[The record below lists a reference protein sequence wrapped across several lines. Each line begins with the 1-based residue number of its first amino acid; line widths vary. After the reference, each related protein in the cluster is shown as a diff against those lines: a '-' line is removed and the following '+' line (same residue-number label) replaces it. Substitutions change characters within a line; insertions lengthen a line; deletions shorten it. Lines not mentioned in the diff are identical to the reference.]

1 MKDKAIT
8 NKAHEELRS
17 QLKIDSNIEGDIFVV
32 TGSGE
37 LDYHSRNRL
46 MTVVDGLFAQRKYD
60 FVLDLSNITFID
72 SSGLSYLVIMHRIS
86 ENNKGTIPCVFSD
99 SVKRVLSITNLDKL
113 FLIVSSQL
121 EGIEKLMGD
130 K

>member
-1 MKDKAIT
+1 MKEEAIT
-8 NKAHEELRS
+8 NKNREELKS
-17 QLKIDSNIEGDIFVV
+17 QLKIDTDVKENTFVV

-37 LDYHSRNRL
+37 LDFYSRNRL
-46 MTVVDGLFAQRKYD
+46 MTVVDGLFAQKKYD

-86 ENNKGTIPCVFSD
+86 ENNKGTIPCIFSD
-99 SVKRVLSITNLDKL
+99 NVKRVLSITSLDRL
-113 FLIVSSQL
+113 FLIVHSQL
-121 EGIEKLMGD
+121 EGIEKLKGD

>member
-1 MKDKAIT
+1 MKDEAIT

-113 FLIVSSQL
+113 FLMVSSQL

>member
-1 MKDKAIT
+1 MKEEAIT

-17 QLKIDSNIEGDIFVV
+17 QLKVDTNVIENSFVV

-46 MTVVDGLFAQRKYD
+46 MTVVDGLFAQKKYD

-86 ENNKGTIPCVFSD
+86 ENNKGIIPCIFSD
-99 SVKRVLSITNLDKL
+99 NVKRVLSITNLDKL
-113 FLIVSSQL
+113 FLMVNSQL
-121 EGIEKLMGD
+121 EGLDKLKGD

>member
-1 MKDKAIT
+1 MKEEAIT

-17 QLKIDSNIEGDIFVV
+17 QLKVDTNVIENSFVV

-46 MTVVDGLFAQRKYD
+46 MTVVDGLFAQKKYD

-86 ENNKGTIPCVFSD
+86 ENNKGIIPCIFSD
-99 SVKRVLSITNLDKL
+99 NVKRVLSITNLDKL
-113 FLIVSSQL
+113 FLIVNSHL
-121 EGIEKLMGD
+121 EGLEKLKGD